1 MTVGDIIPIVGHVGG
16 PGDTYPG
23 GINQYILPIDQALYY
38 QSIGYTVLAVPA
50 ASTGIGTGTPGYNV
64 FNIYPALPQGIA
76 YPVRLNFSPVFLEAG
91 KRYSFHLVS
100 GYDHQFAVTT
110 DRSCYAIHQ
119 GDFWHYDSNANW
131 FGVAGSPK
139 TLRFLLHY
147 LVWGQWGQ
155 QQSPGGQLRYQ
166 VDLQPLDLGGG
177 ITSVDVLAEH
187 IIPAATDLSY
197 AVRVNNQWYPFA
209 GDPDNPKPLTAA
221 SSHLPFQVWFTGTTD
236 LMPGVSL
243 TNSQVKLTGPSTN
256 GFYHISTNISRAV
269 ATTVGLQVIV
279 TASGFNANHTLSCN
293 LHYSGG
299 RLSPSVFPPA
309 GQATSV
315 LPDGVTS
322 QFVFT
327 FNNTG
332 ISNYQV
338 ELTGG
343 TNGTG
348 DNFVVTQRAA
358 FGK

>member
-1 MTVGDIIPIVGHVGG
+1 
-16 PGDTYPG
+16 
-23 GINQYILPIDQALYY
+23 
-38 QSIGYTVLAVPA
+38 
-50 ASTGIGTGTPGYNV
+50 
-64 FNIYPALPQGIA
+64 
-76 YPVRLNFSPVFLEAG
+76 LNFPPVFLEAG
-91 KRYSFHLVS
+91 KRYAFHLVS
-100 GYDHQFAVTT
+100 GSDHQFAVTT
-110 DRSCYAIHQ
+110 DRSCYAVHQ

-131 FGVAGSPK
+131 FGVAASPK

-155 QQSPGGQLRYQ
+155 QASPGGQLRYQ
-166 VDLQPLDLGGG
+166 VDLQPLDMGGG

-187 IIPAATDLSY
+187 IIPPATDLSY

-209 GDPDNPKPLTAA
+209 GDPDNPKPLSAA
-221 SSHLPFQVWFTGTTD
+221 SSHLPFQIWFTGTTD

-243 TNSQVKLTGPSTN
+243 TNSQVKLTGPTVN
-256 GFYHISTNISRAV
+256 GFYHISTNVPRAV
-269 ATTVGLQVIV
+269 ATTAGLQIIV
-279 TASGFNANHTLSCN
+279 SATGFTSNHTLSCN

-309 GQATSV
+309 GQPTSV

-327 FNNTG
+327 FGNTG
-332 ISNYQV
+332 VTNYQV

-358 FGK
+358 YGK